1 MNGGPFYGARGEGIQ
16 ASLRAAIAYDSICC
30 EFRIEIEF
38 EAQAMVLSGRA
49 SPEAIRR
56 AREIIQE
63 IAGPIPVW
71 DRMIWI

>member
-30 EFRIEIEF
+30 EFRIEVEF
-38 EAQAMVLSGRA
+38 EAQAVVLSGRA

-56 AREIIQE
+56 AR
-63 IAGPIPVW
+63 
-71 DRMIWI
+71 